1 MLLHVVDREGN
12 PHELTAQPPASL
24 MEILRDVDYGVLAI
38 CGGSCACATCH
49 VYVAPDWL
57 DRLSPPHGDEREL
70 VDSLEHRNETSRL
83 ACQIH
88 LTQDLDGM
96 CVTLA
101 PEE

>member
-12 PHELTAQPPASL
+12 QHELTTQPSTSL
-24 MEILRDVDYGVLAI
+24 MEILRDFDFGVLAI

-49 VYVAPDWL
+49 VYIAPEWL
-57 DRLSPPHGDEREL
+57 DRLAPQHGEEREL
-70 VDSLEHRNETSRL
+70 VDGLEYRRDTSRL
-83 ACQIH
+83 SCQIQ